1 MSKYVTKTINA
12 SGQWTGWISTNQ
24 SGGLALSIRG
34 DFSSTIVTVQAQ
46 NPDGSEEDL
55 DTFQEP
61 IRIGIE
67 DASDNFSVY
76 PRYRAGVKSGDYSD
90 GPIDVGL
97 YQ

>member
-1 MSKYVTKTINA
+1 MSRYVTRTITA
-12 SGQWTGWISTNQ
+12 GDQWTGWISTNQ

-34 DFSSTIVTVQAQ
+34 SFSSSVVTVQAQ

-67 DASDNFSVY
+67 DASDNFTAY
-76 PRYRAGVKSGDYSD
+76 PKYRVGVKSGDYSD